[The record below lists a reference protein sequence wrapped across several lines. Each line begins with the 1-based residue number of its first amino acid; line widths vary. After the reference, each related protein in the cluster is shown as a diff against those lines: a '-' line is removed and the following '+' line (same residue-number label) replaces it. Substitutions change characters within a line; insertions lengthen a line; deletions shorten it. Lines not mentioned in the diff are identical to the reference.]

1 MILLF
6 LSHGLIKVSSL
17 GIYLLSAYLANKLF
31 SGNEECSE
39 QEILQ
44 DDDETLNRRNINR
57 WLKIKKIEPIKMGR
71 EVYVHKLLVD
81 FELQKEICLNLRRMY
96 PNNWFEIFMSG
107 TNDPEIIAMIKE
119 HFDYVDSDV
128 GEEKRH
134 TGVKGR
140 KREIKHF
147 KNF

>member
-1 MILLF
+1 MLLF

-31 SGNEECSE
+31 SENEECSG

-44 DDDETLNRRNINR
+44 EDDDETLNRRNINR
-57 WLKIKKIEPIKMGR
+57 WLKIKKIEPVKMGR

-107 TNDPEIIAMIKE
+107 TDDSEIIAMIKE
-119 HFDYVDSDV
+119 YFEFVDRDI
-128 GEEKRH
+128 GMKINYIGIR
-134 TGVKGR
+134 GK
-140 KREIKHF
+140 KKEIKNF